1 MLQLAQF
8 LSPEQLAEIRQKLA
22 GAHFEDGQVSSGK
35 KTKQNI
41 QLDQNDAAADFC
53 ANLLTRRLLEV
64 DLFTNY
70 ALPSAIRVPL
80 VSLYV
85 SGMSY
90 PDHVDAPIMGKALNQ
105 QTRSDLSV
113 TVFLSDIDSYDGGEL
128 ILRTATGNR
137 SVKLD
142 AGGLV
147 AYPTSYIHHV
157 TPVTRGERLAMV
169 TWIQSKVQDH
179 EQRQIL
185 YDFLVNLAA
194 LPADTDPQVRLRMQ
208 HIYARLLQSWARF

>member
-8 LSPEQLAEIRQKLA
+8 LSPEQLFEIRQKLA

-35 KTKQNI
+35 KTKQNL

-53 ANLLTRRLLEV
+53 ASLLTRRLLEV

-70 ALPSAIRVPL
+70 AFPSAIRVPL

>member
-8 LSPEQLAEIRQKLA
+8 FSPKQLAEIRQKLA
-22 GAHFEDGQVSSGK
+22 GAHFQDGQVSSGK
-35 KTKQNI
+35 KTKKNL

-53 ANLLTRRLLEV
+53 ATLLTRRLLEV

-70 ALPSAIRVPL
+70 ALPSAIRAPL

-90 PDHVDAPIMGKALNQ
+90 PDHVDSPIMGKALNQ

-169 TWIQSKVQDH
+169 TWVQSKVQDH

-194 LPADTDPQVRLRMQ
+194 LPADIDPQVRLRMQ
-208 HIYARLLQSWARF
+208 HIYGRLLQSWARF

>member
-1 MLQLAQF
+1 
-8 LSPEQLAEIRQKLA
+8 
-22 GAHFEDGQVSSGK
+22 
-35 KTKQNI
+35 
-41 QLDQNDAAADFC
+41 
-53 ANLLTRRLLEV
+53 
-64 DLFTNY
+64 
-70 ALPSAIRVPL
+70 
-80 VSLYV
+80 
-85 SGMSY
+85 
-90 PDHVDAPIMGKALNQ
+90 MGKALNQ
-105 QTRSDLSV
+105 QTRSDLSI